1 MALVN
6 HNNATITYIASLI
19 DAEKLRGQ
27 LIRANQNN
35 QWDHTFVVFD
45 YISSK
50 SAEGI
55 QSEQM
60 TPDGIS
66 LHAALNDA
74 EVKVA
79 LQALYCPNQN
89 CVLHTRRKIDYSVP
103 GGKRTDKRQL
113 VMKVYS
119 DPYDD
124 MPSLIQMNTTTP
136 FVW

>member
-6 HNNATITYIASLI
+6 HNNASITYIASLI

-27 LIRANQNN
+27 LSYANQNTHK
-35 QWDHTFVVFD
+35 DFTFVVFD

-50 SAEGI
+50 SAGGI
-55 QSEQM
+55 QTEQM

-89 CVLHTRRKIDYSVP
+89 CMLHTRRKIDYSVP
-103 GGKRTDKRQL
+103 GGTRTDRRQL
-113 VMKVYS
+113 VMKVYA
-119 DPYDD
+119 DPYAE